1 MSLLHEIVKKS
12 VELRKARSPLASS
25 LTTLKGELETKQKS
39 LKPQRDL
46 TDDEVIATIKKT
58 ISTLEGNII
67 LYDERNME
75 EAAIM
80 ARSEIALFEEFLPTQ
95 MTDDEIRF
103 FVTAKIKEGANMGQI
118 MGALKAEKAGL
129 YDGKVASVMV
139 KELLA

>member
-1 MSLLHEIVKKS
+1 MSLLHQIVKKS

-25 LTTLKGELETKQKS
+25 LTTLKGELETRQKS

-58 ISTLEGNII
+58 INTLEGNII

-95 MTDDEIRF
+95 MTDDEIRS
-103 FVTAKIKEGANMGQI
+103 FVSSKIKEGANMGQI

-129 YDGKVASVMV
+129 YDGKVASAMV